1 MKEINTEMRGMVL
14 SKIMSWEKNE
24 IMANWD
30 GMRWWRI
37 ERDEM
42 IENWDEMSV
51 RVRSNESE
59 WGELRWDDMIEN
71 WDEMSLRVRRDE
83 SEMIERWEW
92 DECEMKEK
100 KNEMKRRMMRK
111 KYELRTIWASHL
123 MIISSCS
130 HLILLTANAKIKR
143 WKMREEQHER
153 RASWEH
159 NHDEMRSRWDES
171 MIKMRARYENISA
184 LHFAVTSRWSV
195 KTSWCYLHHVHI
207 VSTCLCDF
215 VLRWTPR
222 NPATFLQDC
231 LTGTVQSAT

>member
-37 ERDEM
+37 ESDEMIENWDESESEMIKRWDESEMLKRWDESEM

-100 KNEMKRRMMRK
+100 KNEMKRRMMRE

-171 MIKMRARYENISA
+171 NMRAQ
-184 LHFAVTSRWSV
+184 SRWDE
-195 KTSWCYLHHVHI
+195 I
-207 VSTCLCDF
+207 QM
-215 VLRWTPR
+215 RWEHD
-222 NPATFLQDC
+222 QDE
-231 LTGTVQSAT
+231 SKINRWEY